1 MAKADY
7 QWQKKRPSRRS
18 FPLFMLS
25 QQTRDLLKLKASN
38 AKDRLYQ
45 KKKSALKLRTLFR
58 ILTLKVEL
66 CYLIRKYTSNLP
78 AYSMLY

>member
-7 QWQKKRPSRRS
+7 QWQKKRPSRQS

-45 KKKSALKLRTLFR
+45 KKRA
-58 ILTLKVEL
+58 
-66 CYLIRKYTSNLP
+66 P
-78 AYSMLY
+78 